1 MPPHHCGL
9 LARLDALVALA
20 VDRHG
25 LALPPDVRLE
35 PDPAAAEDLADVRGQ
50 PLARRALEV
59 AAAGGHNLLLVGPPG
74 AGKTM
79 LARRLP
85 GVLPELERDEAL
97 EVTQVLSAAG
107 LLRPDAPLATA
118 RPFRAPHHATSVAG
132 LIGGGSPIPR
142 PGEVS
147 LAHARVN

>member
-1 MPPHHCGL
+1 VGEWL
-9 LARLDALVALA
+9 RGGGTLDTPGPAGPVA
-20 VDRHG
+20 
-25 LALPPDVRLE
+25 PD
-35 PDPAAAEDLADVRGQ
+35 AAATEDLAEDLAEVRGQ

-59 AAAGGHNLLLVGPPG
+59 AAAGSHNLLLVGPRG

-85 GVLPELERDEAL
+85 GLLPGLERDEAL

-107 LLRPDAPLATA
+107 LLRPDALLATA

-132 LIGGGSPIPR
+132 LIGGGSLIPR

-147 LAHARVN
+147 LAHARVREAP